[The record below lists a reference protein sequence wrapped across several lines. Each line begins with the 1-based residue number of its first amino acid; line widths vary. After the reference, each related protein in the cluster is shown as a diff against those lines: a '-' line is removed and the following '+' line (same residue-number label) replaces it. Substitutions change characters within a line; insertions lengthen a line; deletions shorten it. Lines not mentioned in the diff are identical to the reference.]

1 MNARILGSS
10 LLVALSLAAR
20 GAAQQVPDTF
30 TIQVGPPP
38 GLPIG
43 AIASPPIGVAFDM
56 LSVEPFEWGKPV
68 QDAPYSGEAVTEV
81 TQTLGDGNRIERRH
95 VTAVARDSR
104 GRQRREEQLT
114 SIGPVLA
121 SDGVR
126 FVTITDPVAG
136 VHYALDPMR
145 MVAMRSRTMSAGT
158 ARAGVA
164 GEAGRRTGPKVVVGA
179 GMVTRELREG
189 GAPKPEPRVE
199 QLGARDIDGIRA
211 DGTRTTITLPA
222 GAIGNAR
229 PIDIVSEQWYS
240 PDLHVVVLSTRSD
253 PRFGETTYRLTNVVR
268 SEPSPDLFQVPPDYQ
283 IQDMKPMP
291 DVFYERP

>member
-10 LLVALSLAAR
+10 LLMALSLAAR
-20 GAAQQVPDTF
+20 GAAQQVPDSTF

-43 AIASPPIGVAFDM
+43 GPPIGVAFDV
-56 LSVEPFEWGKPV
+56 LSVEPFEWGTPV

-95 VTAVARDSR
+95 VTSVARDGR

-145 MVAMRSRTMSAGT
+145 MVAMRSRTMFAGT

-164 GEAGRRTGPKVVVGA
+164 AEAGRRPGPAKGFVGA
-179 GMVTRELREG
+179 GIVTRELREG
-189 GAPKPEPRVE
+189 GAPPREPRVE
-199 QLGARDIDGIRA
+199 QLGARDIAGIRA

-222 GAIGNAR
+222 GAIGNLR

-240 PDLHVVVLSTRSD
+240 PDLRVVVLSTRSD

-268 SEPSPDLFQVPPDYQ
+268 AEPSPDLFQVPPDYQ

>member
-1 MNARILGSS
+1 MNARIFGLS
-10 LLVALSLAAR
+10 LLMALPLAAR

-30 TIQVGPPP
+30 TIQVAPPP
-38 GLPIG
+38 GVPIAG
-43 AIASPPIGVAFDM
+43 PPIGVAFDM
-56 LSVEPFEWGKPV
+56 LSVEPYEWGKPV

-95 VTAVARDSR
+95 VTSVARDSR

-145 MVAMRSRTMSAGT
+145 MVAMRSRTMFAGT
-158 ARAGVA
+158 ARPGVV
-164 GEAGRRTGPKVVVGA
+164 GEAGRRTGSGKEVVGA
-179 GMVTRELREG
+179 GIVTRAFREG
-189 GAPKPEPRVE
+189 GPSEPRVE

-222 GAIGNAR
+222 GAIGNVR

-240 PDLHVVVLSTRSD
+240 PDLRVVVLSTRSD

-268 SEPSPDLFQVPPDYQ
+268 AEPSPDLFQVPPDYQ

-291 DVFYERP
+291 DLFYERP